1 MRTSNWKDAVTLPA
15 LLLTLPLMAGHGVA
29 VAADPV
35 GQDTMPCPGA
45 LAWLAAHP
53 DESNS
58 AMTQRDAAR
67 TFSDPALRADL
78 AERFVR
84 DQDARN
90 AWIAHRGAPGLS
102 AWVNRV
108 DADNL
113 QWLHRLVRRKGFPT
127 VAQVGE
133 RGVRNAWLL
142 LQHADQDP
150 AFQAALLP
158 VLMQRHA
165 DGELDGMTLSRFVD
179 RVMVAGHQ
187 PQRYGTQ
194 FSPEA
199 WATAHFGLPD
209 EQAVQD
215 VDDHRRALE
224 IMPLADYVC
233 MMSYV
238 RRPRP

>member
-1 MRTSNWKDAVTLPA
+1 MRASGRKEAAILPA
-15 LLLTLPLMAGHGVA
+15 LLLTLLLLAGDGRA
-29 VAADPV
+29 AAADPV
-35 GQDTMPCPGA
+35 GHETMPCPGA
-45 LAWLAAHP
+45 LAWLDAHP
-53 DESNS
+53 DESDG
-58 AMTQRDAAR
+58 AMTRRDAAR
-67 TFSDPALRADL
+67 TFSDPSLRADL
-78 AERFVR
+78 AERFMR

-90 AWIAHRGAPGLS
+90 AWIAHRSGPFSG

-108 DADNL
+108 DADDL
-113 QWLHRLVRRKGFPT
+113 QWLHSLVRRKGFPT

-133 RGVRNAWLL
+133 RGVRHAWLL

-158 VLMQRHA
+158 VLTQRHA
-165 DGELDGMTLSRFVD
+165 DGELNGTTLSRFVD
-179 RVMVAGHQ
+179 RVMVAQHQ

-209 EQAVQD
+209 EQAVRD
-215 VDDHRRALE
+215 VDDRRRALG

-233 MMSYV
+233 MMSYA

>member
-1 MRTSNWKDAVTLPA
+1 MRAPGRKGGAIMPA
-15 LLLTLPLMAGHGVA
+15 LLTLLLLGGDVRA
-29 VAADPV
+29 AADDPA
-35 GQDTMPCPGA
+35 GLDAMPCPGA
-45 LAWLAAHP
+45 LAWLAAHS
-53 DESNS
+53 DESDA

-67 TFSDPALRADL
+67 TFSDPGLRADL
-78 AERFVR
+78 AERFAR
-84 DQDARN
+84 DQEARH
-90 AWIAHRGAPGLS
+90 AWIAHPGS
-102 AWVNRV
+102 AGFQTRV
-108 DADNL
+108 AQVDTDDI
-113 QWLHRLVRRKGFPT
+113 QWLHSLVRRKGFPT

-133 RGVRNAWLL
+133 WGVRHAWLL

-158 VLMQRHA
+158 VLTQRHA
-165 DGELDGMTLSRFVD
+165 DGELNGTTLSRFVD
-179 RVMVAGHQ
+179 RVMVGQHQ

-209 EQAVQD
+209 EQAVRD
-215 VDDHRRALE
+215 VDDRRRALG

-233 MMSYV
+233 MMRYA